1 MAVKIDTAWF
11 SIPPQRSPHF
21 SPIQNGSCSLQSNK
35 GCRKT
40 PLGVRWPALSAQLY
54 SCAYVGGKRKF
65 VPALFLKLR
74 RSRRLWPRWL
84 SIASSDTRGA
94 SEGPCV
100 ARVSLQLWLAV
111 RNEQAKAEKL
121 EKVAE
126 KPLFRHAEAALCK
139 AAKARSASKMGWLSF
154 QYARATLR
162 TCFNSSLEV
171 MGEMVNSSTCIPG
184 TGRT

>member
-111 RNEQAKAEKL
+111 RNEQAKTEKL

-139 AAKARSASKMGWLSF
+139 AAKARSASKMGCLFSMPG
-154 QYARATLR
+154 QRCARVL
-162 TCFNSSLEV
+162 
-171 MGEMVNSSTCIPG
+171 IPPWRLWG
-184 TGRT
+184 KW